1 MLNRILASAALFAT
15 TAGTGILMFPDL
27 TIRQKVAAALLNA
40 FGVSL
45 AGVVNVKPPPKDTP

>member
-15 TAGTGILMFPDL
+15 TAGTGILMFEGL

-45 AGVVNVKPPPKDTP
+45 AGVVNVKPVPKDAP